1 VIGGNLNSRNRR
13 RQGYVGQEKAQEA
26 QKITANGHEYTPIK
40 SHTKARSRRE
50 SGNSREKAQKAQ
62 NEPQIDADL
71 RRSGEGKVKSE
82 K

>member
-1 VIGGNLNSRNRR
+1 VIDGNLNSRNRR

-26 QKITANGHEYTPIK
+26 Q
-40 SHTKARSRRE
+40 
-50 SGNSREKAQKAQ
+50 